1 MNWIFWLILVIV
13 LSFVEIATVNLVSI
27 WFVASGIVAM
37 ILSFFIEDT
46 AIITTIFIL
55 LGMLLLVIS
64 RPIVNKLRSKDNEK
78 TNLDRIIGEDAIV
91 TEEITKNEVGEVKVD
106 GIIKCNAADEIA
118 IILDVKGNMFLT
130 DAITNEQVK
139 YPFSI
144 QIDEILEENDENY
157 AKYFE
162 KNQNILD
169 IIEFLWENIVLEVP
183 ISYTNASGTH
193 LSGQGWELN
202 SKNEDDGL
210 DPRFEKLNELFK
222 GGE

>member
-106 GIIKCNAADEIA
+106 GKRWSAVSKEKCLKGDT
-118 IILDVKGNMFLT
+118 VKVLKIDG
-130 DAITNEQVK
+130 VK
-139 YPFSI
+139 
-144 QIDEILEENDENY
+144 L
-157 AKYFE
+157 
-162 KNQNILD
+162 
-169 IIEFLWENIVLEVP
+169 IVKKE
-183 ISYTNASGTH
+183 S
-193 LSGQGWELN
+193 E
-202 SKNEDDGL
+202 
-210 DPRFEKLNELFK
+210 
-222 GGE
+222 

>member
-37 ILSFFIEDT
+37 ILSFFIEDA

-106 GIIKCNAADEIA
+106 GKRWSAISKDKCAKGDT
-118 IILDVKGNMFLT
+118 VKIFKIDG
-130 DAITNEQVK
+130 VK
-139 YPFSI
+139 
-144 QIDEILEENDENY
+144 L
-157 AKYFE
+157 
-162 KNQNILD
+162 
-169 IIEFLWENIVLEVP
+169 IVKKE
-183 ISYTNASGTH
+183 S
-193 LSGQGWELN
+193 E
-202 SKNEDDGL
+202 
-210 DPRFEKLNELFK
+210 
-222 GGE
+222 

>member
-55 LGMLLLVIS
+55 LGILLLVIS

-106 GIIKCNAADEIA
+106 GKRWSAISKDKC
-118 IILDVKGNMFLT
+118 VKGDT
-130 DAITNEQVK
+130 VK
-139 YPFSI
+139 I
-144 QIDEILEENDENY
+144 LKIDGVKL
-157 AKYFE
+157 
-162 KNQNILD
+162 
-169 IIEFLWENIVLEVP
+169 IVKKE
-183 ISYTNASGTH
+183 S
-193 LSGQGWELN
+193 E
-202 SKNEDDGL
+202 
-210 DPRFEKLNELFK
+210 
-222 GGE
+222 

>member
-106 GIIKCNAADEIA
+106 GKRWSAVSKEKCLKGDT
-118 IILDVKGNMFLT
+118 VKVLKIDG
-130 DAITNEQVK
+130 VK
-139 YPFSI
+139 LI
-144 QIDEILEENDENY
+144 V
-157 AKYFE
+157 E
-162 KNQNILD
+162 K
-169 IIEFLWENIVLEVP
+169 E
-183 ISYTNASGTH
+183 S
-193 LSGQGWELN
+193 
-202 SKNEDDGL
+202 
-210 DPRFEKLNELFK
+210 EK
-222 GGE
+222 

>member
-1 MNWIFWLILVIV
+1 MNWIFWLVLVIV
-13 LSFVEIATVNLVSI
+13 LSFVEIATVSLVSI

-106 GIIKCNAADEIA
+106 GKRWSAVSKEKCLKGDT
-118 IILDVKGNMFLT
+118 VKVLKIDG
-130 DAITNEQVK
+130 VK
-139 YPFSI
+139 LI
-144 QIDEILEENDENY
+144 V
-157 AKYFE
+157 E
-162 KNQNILD
+162 K
-169 IIEFLWENIVLEVP
+169 E
-183 ISYTNASGTH
+183 S
-193 LSGQGWELN
+193 
-202 SKNEDDGL
+202 
-210 DPRFEKLNELFK
+210 EK
-222 GGE
+222 